1 MTNLSPFLSFDIGG
15 YQKMVE
21 QRAKENKKKT
31 RRLLILLLLLLV
43 ALGSFFSFYFFRE
56 TPKVISGLPDVEQNL
71 EKMTDEEMLKFM
83 QTEVDKDNFNINL
96 KHEITVSKETNVA
109 QIAVKNKPTN
119 AYSIQVAYLLKEG
132 NEQVYKSG
140 LIPANRQL
148 MEAKLAKDLSKGSHE
163 VTIVYTI
170 YDDEK
175 EINQSTIDGVLYVS

>member
-1 MTNLSPFLSFDIGG
+1 
-15 YQKMVE
+15 MVE
-21 QRAKENKKKT
+21 QKLEQKTDKKKK

-43 ALGSFFSFYFFRE
+43 ALAAFFSLYFFRE

-83 QTEVDKDNFNINL
+83 QSEVDKDNFNINL
-96 KHEITVSKETNVA
+96 KHEITVSKENNIA

-119 AYSIQVAYLLKEG
+119 AYSIQVEYLLKDG
-132 NEQVYKSG
+132 NKQIYKSG

-148 MEAKLAKDLSKGSHE
+148 MEAKLTENLSEGSHE
-163 VTIVYTI
+163 VMIVYTI
-170 YDDEK
+170 FDDEK